1 MKFDGFDELDKKH
14 ALEMFLGRTSD
25 DIARAL
31 ADDLLGTQSDVEDL
45 FVMEPAGYQYY
56 LAPYLMRIILNEKDE
71 SEDLQLA
78 GFVIFN
84 IREIV
89 RVRGVEAFS
98 KSQRAALSEIGK
110 YLTEQC
116 KQKNR
121 EDIWAEPLLNDLEF
135 LVARFLDD

>member
-1 MKFDGFDELDKKH
+1 MPISIDPGRRETEGRRKRRFRFKNPLLSLDATVIDLCAQLFDWAH
-14 ALEMFLGRTSD
+14 
-25 DIARAL
+25 
-31 ADDLLGTQSDVEDL
+31 
-45 FVMEPAGYQYY
+45 
-56 LAPYLMRIILNEKDE
+56 EKDHNE